1 MRGLL
6 KRLWPAG
13 RARRGVICHLREN
26 GPIAYEFDLFASD
39 PRERADAMLD
49 ADLSWTWRSGSR
61 DWTHLSRVSLSAF
74 LADLAAGAV
83 LLLATEGETPHDL
96 GNDVV
101 IDWLR
106 RFCRIQP
113 SPVAAVISVAGG
125 RQLLFVQQH
134 ASDAVNQLLDTWGLD
149 KGSAVRRSYARLGPV
164 SLESLADSLRPAR

>member
-26 GPIAYEFDLFASD
+26 GPIAYEFDLFTSE
-39 PRERADAMLD
+39 PRERADAMMD
-49 ADLSWTWRSGSR
+49 SELSWTWRSAGR

-74 LADLAAGAV
+74 LADLTAGSV

-96 GNDVV
+96 GNDAV
-101 IDWLR
+101 IDWVR
-106 RFCRIQP
+106 RFCRLQA
-113 SPVAAVISVAGG
+113 SPIAAVISVAKG

-134 ASDAVNQLLDTWGLD
+134 ATDSVNRLLEAWGLD
-149 KGSAVRRSYARLGPV
+149 KGSAQRQSYARLGAA
-164 SLESLADSLRPAR
+164 SLESIADQLR